1 MRIGSLRPSR
11 YGRTHQNNGLET
23 YFTTTNSEC
32 EQIGIK
38 THNFV
43 IKKKVNKMHWK
54 KYGALVKSI
63 STLILTC
70 HLGIIQKMTVKARKG
85 KGKGNKLF

>member
-11 YGRTHQNNGLET
+11 YGRTHQNKGLET

-43 IKKKVNKMHWK
+43 IKKGEQNALEKVR
-54 KYGALVKSI
+54 SF
-63 STLILTC
+63 
-70 HLGIIQKMTVKARKG
+70 G
-85 KGKGNKLF
+85 KNQSQL

>member
-11 YGRTHQNNGLET
+11 YGRTLQNKGLET

-43 IKKKVNKMHWK
+43 LKKKGEQNALEKVRCFGKINLNFNTDMSPWHYSENDSKDK
-54 KYGALVKSI
+54 KK
-63 STLILTC
+63 
-70 HLGIIQKMTVKARKG
+70 QREG
-85 KGKGNKLF
+85 K